1 MFGLGLLET
10 KLIGG
15 VALVALLVMGL
26 AYWTD
31 SLKQEGRAECQ
42 AAHDKA
48 DRIEEQR
55 RTAALAGVA
64 NEAQRMANRV
74 RADAAGVDRAAPG
87 LRGAVSA
94 RLHVPA
100 AASSASAPAG
110 TAGDVL
116 ADVLGAAET
125 RLRDMAALADQ
136 SRVAGSACER
146 AYQALTP

>member
-1 MFGLGLLET
+1 MFGIPLGLLRYLALAAVLWWGYQHV
-10 KLIGG
+10 KGIG
-15 VALVALLVMGL
+15 A
-26 AYWTD
+26 
-31 SLKQEGRAECQ
+31 AECQ

-48 DRIEEQR
+48 DRAEEQR

-64 NEAQRMANRV
+64 NEAQRMAK
-74 RADAAGVDRAAPG
+74 RARDDARGVDAAAPG

-110 TAGDVL
+110 TTGDVL

-125 RLRDMAALADQ
+125 RLRDLAAIADQ

-146 AYQALTP
+146 AYGALTP